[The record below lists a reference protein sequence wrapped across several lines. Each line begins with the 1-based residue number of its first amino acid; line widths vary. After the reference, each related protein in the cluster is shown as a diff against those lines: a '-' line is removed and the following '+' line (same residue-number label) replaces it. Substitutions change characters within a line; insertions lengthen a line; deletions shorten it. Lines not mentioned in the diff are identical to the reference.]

1 MLAAL
6 LAGCTEEVQNG
17 EGNLPKPDDTD
28 SGGRRE
34 VLLTLK
40 NKLVLK
46 DASTKAETPIATT
59 EENKIAT
66 LDVYVFASAEENGTY
81 TYQELSLIHI

>member
-1 MLAAL
+1 MKLVLKCTALMLAAL

-34 VLLTLK
+34 VLLTK
-40 NKLVLK
+40 EQ
-46 DASTKAETPIATT
+46 ASLERCFHQSGNTDCNHGRE
-59 EENKIAT
+59 
-66 LDVYVFASAEENGTY
+66 
-81 TYQELSLIHI
+81 